1 MGCTGSKFSSSNCRR
16 IDEHRRRSRSDSLK
30 KIPTRLFAVWSG
42 AANVEEGG
50 RQLRPQSPMPSVS
63 SNGPSLLAPPTLASA
78 AASSCK
84 GSGDFAATCL
94 RDVASQED
102 GFSQIELARE
112 QARNEYEDFG
122 SPPQS
127 TVEAFDRLDFDA
139 NPMDDGTA
147 ADFY

>member
-1 MGCTGSKFSSSNCRR
+1 

-94 RDVASQED
+94 RDAFRRSQED
-102 GFSQIELARE
+102 ASLRSSWPESKPA
-112 QARNEYEDFG
+112 NYEDFG